1 MGLSLKNRERKPEFS
16 KKKKKKWSKNIVNE
30 KV

>member
-16 KKKKKKWSKNIVNE
+16 KKKKKWSKNIVNE